1 MPFAPWLNIPSLEIK
16 TPDFY
21 DLSDLDLSPRNM
33 TQLTELLPGKD
44 WTPPFQPNERHWP
57 DPAITVIAA
66 GWLDKLATMVF
77 SQITPSFSPNSW
89 RNRSST
95 GWRRSVLSRRD
106 D

>member
-44 WTPPFQPNERHWP
+44 WTPPF
-57 DPAITVIAA
+57 
-66 GWLDKLATMVF
+66 
-77 SQITPSFSPNSW
+77 
-89 RNRSST
+89 ST
-95 GWRRSVLSRRD
+95 
-106 D
+106 